1 MKKTSRMVGMLI
13 LAGMLGFVAFQ
24 GQVGGPDEA
33 QARAGGY
40 GAPPAPATGGYGA
53 PPAVKSEDDE
63 KKAPPAGGYGAP
75 PPQPAGGYGAPPPR
89 PGGGYGAP
97 PPPPRPGG
105 GYGR

>member
-1 MKKTSRMVGMLI
+1 MKTSRMVGMLI

-24 GQVGGPDEA
+24 GQIGGPDEA

-53 PPAVKSEDDE
+53 PPAAPKEEKPEVKREDEE
-63 KKAPPAGGYGAP
+63 KKAP
-75 PPQPAGGYGAPPPR
+75 PAGGYGAPPPR